1 MDRVVRK
8 FAGRIVAIHLALFL
22 LLLVLV
28 GFASREIYATA
39 RRQAL
44 LQAQESQAL
53 LATQTAR
60 GVEGFYGAILAGLDL
75 VRDAED
81 EIGSAVDPGEAAR
94 AAPVPPGPARRMLRD
109 PVGPR
114 GLVFAKLVARQ
125 LEGRASQVFVLDRR
139 QMLTISVSEADT
151 TLPPGEIAIQL
162 EDWFKKVE
170 GPQIS
175 PFKIY
180 NGTGYNVAAV
190 PARKNAQ
197 LMVVATI
204 PIRSMESRM
213 LDRLDSD
220 GAIAILLADA
230 DETVM
235 AASERA

>member
-8 FAGRIVAIHLALFL
+8 FARRIVAIHLALFV

-39 RRQAL
+39 RHQAL

-125 LEGRASQVFVLDRR
+125 L
-139 QMLTISVSEADT
+139 
-151 TLPPGEIAIQL
+151 
-162 EDWFKKVE
+162 
-170 GPQIS
+170 
-175 PFKIY
+175 
-180 NGTGYNVAAV
+180 
-190 PARKNAQ
+190 
-197 LMVVATI
+197 
-204 PIRSMESRM
+204 
-213 LDRLDSD
+213 
-220 GAIAILLADA
+220 
-230 DETVM
+230 
-235 AASERA
+235 